1 VERVTLERVDGKH
14 QCIGIDVPRGWRWG
28 RPRHHTIRRWRNR
41 ERSTASLLNTDL
53 ACASTQKKKK
63 RLRGLY
69 SQRRRPRTQH
79 KQKQYL
85 SREHQ
90 CFLSASRLGD
100 AETKAAQPAW
110 CCVELAKTAA
120 SPQPRGPTTKALPPK
135 SNEAARHSSSLRS
148 RIHQVHISC
157 ISSSP
162 SVTQAY
168 HNRDRDIPAFYGC
181 CGGKTR

>member
-1 VERVTLERVDGKH
+1 MFREGGDGVDRVTTQSAGGATERDPLLH
-14 QCIGIDVPRGWRWG
+14 FSIPTSRAQA
-28 RPRHHTIRRWRNR
+28 RR
-41 ERSTASLLNTDL
+41 
-53 ACASTQKKKK
+53 KKKK